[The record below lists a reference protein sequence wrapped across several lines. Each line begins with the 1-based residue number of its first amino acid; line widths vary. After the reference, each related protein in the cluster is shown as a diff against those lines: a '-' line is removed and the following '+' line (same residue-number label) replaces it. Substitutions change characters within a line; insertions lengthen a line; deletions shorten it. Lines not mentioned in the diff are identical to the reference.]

1 VATLA
6 ELLRDRAVVPG
17 PAVEHLQRLVGSW
30 AILSD
35 LSFSDLLL
43 FVPALGVEVLS
54 GEDWPAGS
62 AKYQEPEEGDGFGTA
77 GGPSAIPQG
86 GFVIVGQVR
95 PTTSQTLH
103 LEDLLGR
110 EVTDS
115 ERPLLAR
122 AWSLGSVVEGE
133 VPVEARYERAR
144 VVCIP
149 VRYGGEVVAV
159 LTREAPLIVGRR
171 AGELERVYV
180 GVFDRFAR
188 MVTAGTFPF
197 PVDEPLSS
205 EAPRV
210 GDGVMTLDAA
220 ARVEFAS
227 PNAVNAMHR
236 LGVYRAILGASLNE
250 LGVKGNPV
258 PAAYAGQIPVSEELE
273 LGDVAVFI
281 RCIPLLDQGRTTG
294 AVVLVR
300 DVTDLRRRDRL
311 LMGKDV
317 AIREVHHRVKNNL
330 QTISSLLRLQSR
342 RLPKGEA
349 RHALEEAERRVRSI
363 AVVHEILSRDT
374 ADEVDFNDILPSLVR
389 MAEDFSG
396 AYAPVRVAWSGEAG
410 EMGAQVATPL
420 AVALNEL
427 VQNAVEHAFAPPAR
441 QMGELPYELAKS
453 ALEPGSPEAI
463 GASVNAH
470 SGPGVAGG
478 SAPPEVHITFRR
490 RGDELFVQVKDNGI
504 GLPAGFSIDATTSL
518 GLSIVRGLINSQLG
532 GKIEMYNSNGTT
544 VELVI
549 PVTRA
554 ETSDLARI

>member
-1 VATLA
+1 MATLT
-6 ELLRDRAVVPG
+6 ELLRDRAHVPG
-17 PAVEHLQRLVGSW
+17 PAVEHLQRLVSTWGT
-30 AILSD
+30 LSD

-43 FVPALGVEVLS
+43 FVPAATEH
-54 GEDWPAGS
+54 
-62 AKYQEPEEGDGFGTA
+62 
-77 GGPSAIPQG
+77 G
-86 GFVIVGQVR
+86 GFVVVGQVR

-110 EVTDS
+110 EVSDS

-122 AWSLGSVVEGE
+122 AWALGSVVEGE
-133 VPVEARYERAR
+133 VPVSTRNERAR

-149 VRYGGEVVAV
+149 VRFGGEVVAM

-180 GVFDRFAR
+180 GVFDRLAR
-188 MVTAGTFPF
+188 MVTAGTFPYPF
-197 PVDEPLSS
+197 DEPLSS
-205 EAPRV
+205 DTPRV

-236 LGVYRAILGASLNE
+236 LGVNRAILGATLDE
-250 LGVKGNPV
+250 LGVEDSPV
-258 PAAYAGQIPVSEELE
+258 PAAFADQVPVSVELE

-281 RCIPLLDQGRTTG
+281 RCLPLLDQGKTTG

-342 RLPKGEA
+342 RLPKGDS

-363 AVVHEILSRDT
+363 AVVHEVLSRDT
-374 ADEVDFNDILPSLVR
+374 ADEVDFNDILPPLIR
-389 MAEDFSG
+389 MAEDLSG
-396 AYAPVRVAWSGEAG
+396 IASPVRVTWSGDAG
-410 EMGAQVATPL
+410 SMGAQVATPL

-427 VQNAVEHAFAPPAR
+427 VQNAVEHAFVVPASPVPAT
-441 QMGELPYELAKS
+441 QPS
-453 ALEPGSPEAI
+453 ASE
-463 GASVNAH
+463 
-470 SGPGVAGG
+470 VAGG
-478 SAPPEVHITFRR
+478 QMTDGPCQSAPTLSRHRAGSAEAAEDGGVQHFGGGHGAEVHVSFRR
-490 RGDELFVQVKDNGI
+490 LGDDLQVQVRDNGI
-504 GLPAGFSIDATTSL
+504 GLPAGFSIEATTSL
-518 GLSIVRGLINSQLG
+518 GLSIVRGLVNSQLG
-532 GKIEMYNSNGTT
+532 GKIEMYNDEGTT
-544 VELVI
+544 VDLVV
-549 PVTRA
+549 PVGPP
-554 ETSDLARI
+554 ESSDLARL

>member
-1 VATLA
+1 MATLA
-6 ELLRDRAVVPG
+6 ELLRDRAHVPG
-17 PAVEHLQRLVGSW
+17 PAVEHLQRLVSSW
-30 AILSD
+30 GT
-35 LSFSDLLL
+35 SFRPFL
-43 FVPALGVEVLS
+43 FGPLALR
-54 GEDWPAGS
+54 ARCCR
-62 AKYQEPEEGDGFGTA
+62 T
-77 GGPSAIPQG
+77 G
-86 GFVIVGQVR
+86 GFVVVGQVR

-110 EVTDS
+110 EVGDG

-122 AWSLGSVVEGE
+122 AWALGSIVEGE
-133 VPVEARYERAR
+133 VPVAARSERAR

-149 VRYGGEVVAV
+149 VRFGGEVVAL
-159 LTREAPLIVGRR
+159 LTREAPLVVGRR

-180 GVFDRFAR
+180 GVFDRLAR

-210 GDGVMTLDAA
+210 GDGVMTLDAS

-236 LGVYRAILGASLNE
+236 LGVNRAILGASLDE
-250 LGVKGNPV
+250 LGLEDSPV
-258 PAAYAGQIPVSEELE
+258 PHAFAGQVSVSEELE

-281 RCIPLLDQGRTTG
+281 RCIPLVDQGKTTG

-342 RLPKGEA
+342 RVPKGEA

-374 ADEVDFNDILPSLVR
+374 ADEVDFNEILPPLIR
-389 MAEDFSG
+389 MAEDSSG
-396 AYAPVRVAWSGEAG
+396 ITSPVKVSWSGEAG

-427 VQNAVEHAFAPPAR
+427 VQNAVEHAFVVPASPVPASQPLCQPGGGGQVTGGPLPIGPDAVTAQGRHRRSGRGWGGAAVRWGAGRGARFVPPPRGRAVRPGPGQRDRSAAGVLHR
-441 QMGELPYELAKS
+441 QHD
-453 ALEPGSPEAI
+453 EPGSLDCPR
-463 GASVNAH
+463 
-470 SGPGVAGG
+470 AGKQPAG
-478 SAPPEVHITFRR
+478 REDRDVQRR
-490 RGDELFVQVKDNGI
+490 RGRGRTH
-504 GLPAGFSIDATTSL
+504 GAGRPCREQRPGAPLVTCASRVAA
-518 GLSIVRGLINSQLG
+518 VRPR
-532 GKIEMYNSNGTT
+532 T
-544 VELVI
+544 
-549 PVTRA
+549 
-554 ETSDLARI
+554 